1 MALPHTSYLIC
12 STPRTGSSLLCDA
25 LTATGIAGRPEE
37 YFQFRARTGEPRR
50 PREYFDGDGH
60 EEALA
65 ILGSRTR
72 GEEDER
78 RYDPS
83 RFPRYEDYLTWTIDA
98 GTTPNGVFGAKVMW
112 GYFNGFVTGLRWAI
126 PGRQRLPVGRLAP
139 SVFPNL
145 HHIWMTREDKVAQ
158 AVSLWRA
165 LQSWSWSSGQNPEQN
180 VAEHLRYSNAA
191 IRHLLLDIELHDR
204 EWGRYFDLCEV
215 TPHVVVYEHM
225 RRSVPEA
232 VLGILDH
239 LGISTD
245 YGLSIP
251 QPRRSPQA
259 DDLSRQWAQRFRE
272 ESKTDPELAGQA
284 GPEARPLHAI
294 SDVSAEAK

>member
-12 STPRTGSSLLCDA
+12 STPRTGSSLLCDV
-25 LTATGIAGRPEE
+25 LRATGVAGRPEE

-50 PREYFDGDGH
+50 PREYFEGAEND
-60 EEALA
+60 EVLR

-112 GYFNGFVTGLRWAI
+112 GYFNGFVTGLRWAL
-126 PGRQRLPVGRLAP
+126 PGRQRLPIARLAP

-145 HHIWMTREDKVAQ
+145 HYIWMTREDKVAQ

-165 LQSWSWSSGQNPEQN
+165 LQSWSWSSDQNPEAN
-180 VAEHLRYSNAA
+180 TPEHLQYSYAA
-191 IRHLLLDIELHDR
+191 IRHLLCDIEQHDR
-204 EWGRYFDLCEV
+204 EWQGYFKMCEV
-215 TPHVVVYEHM
+215 VPHVVVYEQL
-225 RRSVPEA
+225 RSAIPGT
-232 VLGILDH
+232 VLSILDY
-239 LGISTD
+239 LGVPTD
-245 YGLSIP
+245 HAP
-251 QPRRSPQA
+251 PAPPPRRTRQS
-259 DDLSRQWAQRFRE
+259 DDLSQQWAERFRA
-272 ESKTDPELAGQA
+272 ESSGDTELAGQLA
-284 GPEARPLHAI
+284 ATRPLHA
-294 SDVSAEAK
+294 VSEQRG